1 MGLFGR
7 FGPFQG
13 TGLRLL
19 KEGTLMKRDREKLG
33 YHESIIQDDEY
44 FIPGKQ
50 SYSRKEKLIN
60 WFHYSKWYLVAGA
73 AGLILLVSILATT
86 FGRTEPDYC
95 FAYVGGHRFSAEFQ
109 IALEE
114 ALATLGQDLNGDGVV
129 TVSITSY
136 IQTPES
142 DEQQDY
148 ISHMQLIADV
158 SAQTSAFFLVEDPQ
172 AFHQRYPLIADEQG
186 NAPEEDAEGNTL
198 DADDWESR
206 FLAWKD
212 SPALT
217 GLELPDE
224 TLWGE
229 TTVPGQELLADMYI
243 GIRSYHNESKV
254 AQLPQYRA
262 LWQLLKGGESSENP
276 SS

>member
-1 MGLFGR
+1 
-7 FGPFQG
+7 
-13 TGLRLL
+13 
-19 KEGTLMKRDREKLG
+19 MKRDREKLG

-44 FIPGKQ
+44 FVPGQQ

-60 WFHYSKWYLVAGA
+60 WFHYSKWYLVAAGM
-73 AGLILLVSILATT
+73 GLILLASILVTSLGI
-86 FGRTEPDYC
+86 GRTEPDYR
-95 FAYVGGHRFSAEFQ
+95 FAYVGGHRFSTEFQ
-109 IALEE
+109 ASLEE

-129 TVSITSY
+129 TVSVASY

-148 ISHMQLIADV
+148 VSHMQLIADV
-158 SAQTSAFFLVEDPQ
+158 SAQNSVFFLVEDPL

-186 NAPEEDAEGNTL
+186 NAPEEDEQGNLL
-198 DADDWESR
+198 DDGADWESR

-212 SPALT
+212 SPVLT

-224 TLWGE
+224 TIWGE
-229 TTVPGQELLADMYI
+229 TTVPGQELLSNVYI
-243 GIRSYHNESKV
+243 GIRSYYNESKV

-262 LWQLLKGGESSENP
+262 YWQLLKDGESPENP
-276 SS
+276 S